1 METLLKQL
9 RELPARF
16 QSLPGGV
23 RAALL
28 VGVALAAG
36 LALTVGVL
44 TRGGEYQYAF
54 TNLSQEDSTEAAGLL
69 KTAGIPFRLEAS
81 GSALAVPADKVYDAR
96 IVLAT
101 AGVPR
106 GAGVG
111 FELFDRGDLGVS
123 EFTQKVNLR
132 RATEGELARTIG
144 KFSGVR
150 AARVSVSLGER
161 GLYREEDKKPSASVV
176 AMLQPGRTL
185 GEREL
190 AGIRHLVSSAVPG
203 LPPDAVTVMDGQGAV
218 LSGDNAWDSP
228 EASYQRKLERE
239 FEARIV
245 GLLEPVVGPGAV
257 IARVTATVDHST
269 LNQNTETFDPDQV
282 ALRSERK
289 LTQSASNQSNQQ
301 AGVAGAQANVPL
313 QPAPAAAAAPTS
325 QGTSNNAD
333 EVKNF
338 EISKTTSQVVARLP
352 RLQKLSVAVVVDGV
366 GGKARAPE
374 DMARFAELAR
384 KAVGYDEARG
394 DQFEMTSEV
403 FGKAP
408 EVAEAKGPERTPWW
422 VWAAVAAGVLALLAV
437 GVVLARR
444 GRKAAAP
451 DLVLQPGATVASLEA
466 KAAGGFLDGLA
477 TEQKAMPEEPK
488 PPILVDPIA
497 DVREKARALVR
508 ADPGRALTLVRAWLS
523 QDMER
528 GPDHV

>member
-16 QSLPGGV
+16 QTLPAGV

-28 VGVALAAG
+28 AGLALAAG
-36 LALTVGVL
+36 LALTVGFI
-44 TRGGEYQYAF
+44 TKGGEYQYAF
-54 TNLSQEDSTEAAGLL
+54 TNLTQEDSTEAAGLL

-96 IVLAT
+96 IILAT
-101 AGVPR
+101 AGLPR

-144 KFSGVR
+144 NFSGVR
-150 AARVSVSLGER
+150 SARVSVSLAER

-203 LPPDAVTVMDGQGAV
+203 LPPDAVTVMDGHGAV
-218 LSGDNAWDSP
+218 LSADNAWDSP

-239 FEARIV
+239 FEQRIV
-245 GLLEPVVGPGAV
+245 SLLEPVVGQGAV
-257 IARVTATVDHST
+257 IARVTASVDNST

-289 LTQSASNQSNQQ
+289 VSQNSSNQSNQQ

-313 QPAPAAAAAPTS
+313 QPAPAATSPTA
-325 QGTSNNAD
+325 QGTSANND
-333 EVKNF
+333 EVRNF
-338 EISKTTSQVVARLP
+338 EISRTTTQTVARLP

-374 DMARFAELAR
+374 EIARLGELAR
-384 KAVGYDEARG
+384 KAVGYDENRG
-394 DQFEMTSEV
+394 DQFELTSEV
-403 FGKAP
+403 FGKSP
-408 EVAEAKGPERTPWW
+408 EVAELKAPEKTPLW
-422 VWAAVAAGVLALLAV
+422 VWVAVGAGVLALLAI
-437 GVVLARR
+437 GVVLSRR
-444 GRKAAAP
+444 GRKARVP

-466 KAAGGFLDGLA
+466 KAGGAFLEGAGQE
-477 TEQKAMPEEPK
+477 TRAMPEEPK

-497 DVREKARALVR
+497 DIREKARALVR
-508 ADPGRALTLVRAWLS
+508 ADPGRAVYLVRSWLS
-523 QDMER
+523 QDLEK